1 MEEFYQRS
9 AGYLKDAVYAANDGI
24 VTTFAV
30 VAGVVGASLDPLVI
44 LILGFAN
51 LFSDGFSMATGSFL
65 GSRSEAQM
73 YRKERKIQEREMEKQ
88 VEKERKDVEDI
99 LAEKGY
105 EAAQLQRLT
114 DMIMENKEFA
124 IDLLM
129 DEKIG
134 VLKPEDGH
142 AIRGALVTFFAFILA
157 GFVPL
162 LPYVLIGG
170 SAYKFLYAILF
181 TALALFVVGAARII
195 FTGRNLFFS
204 GFEMLFVGGIA
215 AAIAYGVGALLQQL
229 ITGLM

>member
-142 AIRGALVTFFAFILA
+142 AIRGALVTFFAFLWLA
-157 GFVPL
+157 QH
-162 LPYVLIGG
+162 
-170 SAYKFLYAILF
+170 
-181 TALALFVVGAARII
+181 
-195 FTGRNLFFS
+195 
-204 GFEMLFVGGIA
+204 E
-215 AAIAYGVGALLQQL
+215 
-229 ITGLM
+229 